1 MSGRTRWSCPPGPA
15 TVRLGRRW
23 HAAVVYRDLDRPPL
37 PAAALR
43 AELARDGIDLHV
55 VAETGSTNADLAA
68 AAARG
73 APEGTVLVAESQT
86 AGRGRLDRT
95 WLAPPGAGLTF
106 SVLVRPPVPAA
117 RWGWLPL
124 LTGVA
129 LVVAL
134 REQAAVQVGL
144 KWPNDVLVN
153 GRKLAGVLSEVHGE
167 AVVLGV
173 GLNVSTRREELP
185 GPAATSLALEGAAT
199 TDRPTLL
206 KAMLRA
212 LTRVYAGWLADPAV
226 LPPAYRSVCVT
237 LGRPVLVELPG
248 GQRLR
253 GTADDVDDTG
263 RLVVDGRALE
273 VGDVVHVR

>member
-1 MSGRTRWSCPPGPA
+1 M
-15 TVRLGRRW
+15 
-23 HAAVVYRDLDRPPL
+23 YRDLRRPPL

-43 AELARDGIDLHV
+43 AELARDGIDLRV
-55 VAETGSTNADLAA
+55 VDETGSTNADLAA

-73 APEGTVLVAESQT
+73 APEGRVLVAERQT
-86 AGRGRLDRT
+86 AGRGRLDRA
-95 WLAPPGAGLTF
+95 WRSPAGAGLTF
-106 SVLVRPPVPAA
+106 SVLLRPPVPVA

-129 LVVAL
+129 LVAAL
-134 REQAAVQVGL
+134 REHAGVQAGL
-144 KWPNDVLVN
+144 KWPNDVLVH
-153 GRKLAGVLSEVHGE
+153 GRKLAGVLSEAHGG

-185 GPAATSLALEGAAT
+185 DAGATSLALEGAAT

-206 KAMLRA
+206 KAALRV
-212 LTRVYAGWLADPAV
+212 LTRAYAGWLADPAA

-248 GQRLR
+248 GARLH
-253 GTADDVDDTG
+253 GTADDVDDAG
-263 RLVVDGRALE
+263 RLVVDGRPLA